1 MKNAKRTMPAKDL
14 KSYDVVVIGGGASG
28 LTAAI
33 QIGVKAP
40 DFNVAIIEKND
51 DLGRKIKATGSGR
64 CNISNVDAFGYQ
76 EIMAFFD
83 EIGIVTRTYEN
94 GLIYPY
100 SESASDVASLLDM
113 KVRELGVD
121 IITESEVT
129 SVITSNQNEFE
140 IEYVQNTKRDSNTFK
155 MKSKWVVLAMG
166 GKAGPSLGTTGDG
179 YKIARELGHSIV
191 TLVPVLTSIECSEW
205 EAGAVPDARP
215 LGGTRTRGRISLF
228 KDNSRVFEND
238 TKVFEEL
245 GEIQFTRYGL
255 SGICVFNMT
264 RFMRYNKPAGE
275 SLDQFEIRADLFSEG
290 NIKDHLIERRKNDF
304 AGSKISN
311 ILRTVL
317 KEGLADYVLKY
328 AEENLKNTHDDTFTL
343 NRAVSSLTDE
353 DIEIISESVHNL
365 KFHPTNIRGWKD
377 AQATA
382 GGVSL
387 EEVNEETC
395 ESKICKNLYITGELL
410 DRDFPCGGFNL
421 SNAWITGI
429 HAAKDIVER

>member
-1 MKNAKRTMPAKDL
+1 
-14 KSYDVVVIGGGASG
+14 
-28 LTAAI
+28 
-33 QIGVKAP
+33 
-40 DFNVAIIEKND
+40 
-51 DLGRKIKATGSGR
+51 
-64 CNISNVDAFGYQ
+64 
-76 EIMAFFD
+76 
-83 EIGIVTRTYEN
+83 
-94 GLIYPY
+94 
-100 SESASDVASLLDM
+100 
-113 KVRELGVD
+113 
-121 IITESEVT
+121 
-129 SVITSNQNEFE
+129 
-140 IEYVQNTKRDSNTFK
+140 
-155 MKSKWVVLAMG
+155 
-166 GKAGPSLGTTGDG
+166 
-179 YKIARELGHSIV
+179 
-191 TLVPVLTSIECSEW
+191 
-205 EAGAVPDARP
+205 
-215 LGGTRTRGRISLF
+215 
-228 KDNSRVFEND
+228 
-238 TKVFEEL
+238 
-245 GEIQFTRYGL
+245 
-255 SGICVFNMT
+255 MT

>member
-155 MKSKWVVLAMG
+155 MKSK
-166 GKAGPSLGTTGDG
+166 
-179 YKIARELGHSIV
+179 
-191 TLVPVLTSIECSEW
+191 
-205 EAGAVPDARP
+205 
-215 LGGTRTRGRISLF
+215 
-228 KDNSRVFEND
+228 
-238 TKVFEEL
+238 
-245 GEIQFTRYGL
+245 
-255 SGICVFNMT
+255 
-264 RFMRYNKPAGE
+264 
-275 SLDQFEIRADLFSEG
+275 
-290 NIKDHLIERRKNDF
+290 
-304 AGSKISN
+304 
-311 ILRTVL
+311 
-317 KEGLADYVLKY
+317 
-328 AEENLKNTHDDTFTL
+328 
-343 NRAVSSLTDE
+343 
-353 DIEIISESVHNL
+353 
-365 KFHPTNIRGWKD
+365 
-377 AQATA
+377 
-382 GGVSL
+382 
-387 EEVNEETC
+387 
-395 ESKICKNLYITGELL
+395 
-410 DRDFPCGGFNL
+410 
-421 SNAWITGI
+421 
-429 HAAKDIVER
+429 